1 MRTPNGVHG
10 RLAALVAGIDAL
22 KGETVIIKKGSR
34 LPRIHVLASSLSVA
48 IGGAAIAP
56 AAGAQEAASLEEIVV
71 TGSRIARRDFTASSP
86 IVTVGAESFENI
98 STVGVESALNMLPQF
113 QPAGTQFDDT
123 DVQASAFNSPGISS
137 VNLRGL
143 GANRNL
149 VLINGRRA
157 QPANATLVVDV
168 NSIPSAAI
176 QTVEVITGGASA
188 VYGAD
193 AVGGVV
199 NFILKDDFEGLSID
213 MQTSSTFE
221 GDGEETRF
229 SVLMGTNSG
238 DDRANVMLGLEWA
251 DRKPVYN
258 EDREFIVAGWDDPR
272 TTSAAFVRTS
282 AYVPL
287 ANPPSA
293 LALQQVLPG
302 APGNQRSNEYFFNPD
317 GTVFKQ
323 AGALGYTGP
332 VGSGTPFKINAF
344 NGNLMDVERIGFVQ
358 SPLTRYSAF
367 GSAHYDISD
376 NVTAIAQAN
385 FASWK
390 VDQVLGLS
398 PGVEFWSASIPRGA
412 NHPVPAE
419 LQTLLDSRA
428 DPNANWQLRRVFDW
442 SPPRSSFNT
451 NSMYQL
457 LVGVE
462 GRLPGND
469 WTWEGYVSQGRTTV
483 LSELDGFVSVSRWRE
498 IVQAPNY
505 GVNYLRANR
514 ELGYRISCTSGLPI
528 FSVFTPTQDCID
540 SMTVRMKTT
549 TDIEQKIAEFNIQGG
564 IVEMGND
571 ELAFAAGVSYRE
583 NSFAFRPDLLND
595 NESIVDFPAGLFSAN
610 PGEGATDVA
619 EVYGEL
625 LVPIVDRFSLELG
638 ARSSDYNT
646 VGRVETYKALFDW
659 EATDRIRV
667 RGGRQLANRAPNTA
681 ELFVGETQVVVG
693 FTGGDPCVSSEAP
706 GIPAAALNRWGNV
719 ASNPNRAQ
727 VQQLCSALINEP
739 SSQFDQSPGTFSGS
753 GQFFPLEL
761 ERRVGDPTLNVE
773 EATTYTLGV
782 VWSGDRIN
790 TSVDVYDVDIQDAI
804 GPLPAYTVYQLCF
817 NADSVS
823 NPSYSVSHPMCQ
835 LITRQPGSGQ
845 RLAVQAPYRNLGFIK
860 TTGVDI
866 QFNWRGDVGANSM
879 YVNTLVNYVDSYE
892 TQDTT
897 ASPIVESVGTL
908 NQGGQFE
915 WTMFTTLGYDFA
927 DLGVGLRWQH
937 LPSAKAAA
945 FAQNPLTTT
954 LGVEGYEMFDF
965 FGNWTISERV
975 ALRFGVDNLLDE
987 DPEIVNQVPNTNGAL
1002 GSTLPD
1008 YYDILGRRAYVGV
1021 RWNF

>member
-1 MRTPNGVHG
+1 MIVEKNS
-10 RLAALVAGIDAL
+10 LV
-22 KGETVIIKKGSR
+22 
-34 LPRIHVLASSLSVA
+34 PRIHGLASALSVML
-48 IGGAAIAP
+48 GGAALAP
-56 AAGAQEAASLEEIVV
+56 ASAQDQPGLEEIVV

-86 IVTVGAESFENI
+86 IVTVGTESFENI

-149 VLINGRRA
+149 VLVNGRRA

-168 NSIPSAAI
+168 NSIPAAAI
-176 QTVEVITGGASA
+176 QNVEVITGGASA

-229 SVLMGTNSG
+229 SVLMGTSSG
-238 DDRANVMLGLEWA
+238 DGRSNVMLGLEWA
-251 DRKPVYN
+251 DRKAVFN
-258 EDREFIVAGWDDPR
+258 EDRDFIVAGWDDPR
-272 TTSAAFVRTS
+272 TTSGAFVRHS

-287 ANPPSA
+287 ANAPSMAA
-293 LALQQVLPG
+293 LLTVLPG
-302 APGNQRSNEYFFNPD
+302 APASQRSNEYFFNPD

-323 AGALGYTGP
+323 AGARDYTGP
-332 VGSGTPFKINAF
+332 VGPGTPFKINAF
-344 NGNLMDVERIGFVQ
+344 NGNLMDVERVGFVQ

-367 GSAHYDISD
+367 GRAHYDIND
-376 NVTAIAQAN
+376 NVTAIAQMN

-390 VDQVLGLS
+390 VDQILGLS
-398 PGVEFWSASIPRGA
+398 PGVEFWSASIPRDA
-412 NHPVPAE
+412 AHPVPSE

-442 SPPRSSFNT
+442 APPRSSFNT

-462 GRLPGND
+462 GRLPAQD
-469 WTWEGYVSQGRTTV
+469 WTWEAHVSQGRTTV
-483 LSELDGFVSVSRWRE
+483 LTELGGFVSVTRWRE

-505 GVNYLRANR
+505 GLNYLRANR
-514 ELGYRISCTSGLPI
+514 ELGYSISCTSGLPI
-528 FSVFTPTQDCID
+528 FSVFTPSQDCID
-540 SMTVRMKTT
+540 SMTVRMKNT
-549 TDIEQKIAEFNIQGG
+549 TDIEQKIGEFNIQGG
-564 IVEMGND
+564 VVEMRGG
-571 ELAFAAGVSYRE
+571 ELRFAAGATYRE

-595 NESIVDFPAGLFSAN
+595 DESIVDFPAGLFSAN
-610 PGEGATDVA
+610 PGEGATDVS

-625 LVPIVDRFSLELG
+625 LVPIMDRLSLELG

-659 EATDRIRV
+659 AATDRIRV

-706 GIPAAALNRWGNV
+706 GIPAAALNPWGNV

-739 SSQFDQSPGTFSGS
+739 SSQFNQSPSTFSGS

-773 EATTYTLGV
+773 EARTYTLGMI
-782 VWSGDRIN
+782 WSGDRIT

-804 GPLPAYTVYQLCF
+804 GPLPAFTVYQLCF
-817 NADSVS
+817 NANGVS
-823 NPSYSVSHPMCQ
+823 NPAYDVNHPMCQ

-860 TTGVDI
+860 TRGVDV

-879 YVNTLVNYVDSYE
+879 YVNTLLNYVDSYE
-892 TQDTT
+892 TRDT
-897 ASPIVESVGTL
+897 ASSPVVESVGTL

-927 DLGVGLRWQH
+927 DLGLGLRWQH

-954 LGVEGYEMFDF
+954 LGVEGYDMFDL
-965 FGNWTISERV
+965 FGNWSISERV
-975 ALRFGVDNLLDE
+975 ALRFGIDNLLDE
-987 DPEIVNQVPNTNGAL
+987 DPEIVNQVPNTNDAL